1 MLISPAFAQAAGDA
15 AQPGLFQ
22 SMMPLVLI
30 FGVFYF
36 LLIRPQQKK
45 QKMHREMLG
54 SIRRG
59 DRIVT
64 GGGILGVVTKVVGD
78 GELMVQIADGVKVRV
93 DRGLVSS
100 VVSKP
105 EPADKADKA
114 DEESDDEADAEAD
127 VIPDADI
134 IEETSAPDTEKAEKA
149 EKKVAKKGGL
159 KKLLKD

>member
-15 AQPGLFQ
+15 AQPGIFQ

-100 VVSKP
+100 VISKP
-105 EPADKADKA
+105 EPADKA

-134 IEETSAPDTEKAEKA
+134 IEETSAPDTEKAEKTEKT